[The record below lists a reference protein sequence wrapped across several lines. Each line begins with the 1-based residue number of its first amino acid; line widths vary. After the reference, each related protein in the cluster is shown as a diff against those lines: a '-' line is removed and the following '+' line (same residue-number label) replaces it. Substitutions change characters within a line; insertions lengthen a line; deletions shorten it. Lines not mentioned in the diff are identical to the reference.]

1 MGYKTVNYNPT
12 LKEIIAKA
20 AGKLETPCLPSK
32 KVYTA
37 EDACR
42 AMAILD
48 RLIKSPEVASI
59 RPIVKQ
65 YNS

>member
-1 MGYKTVNYNPT
+1 MGYKTINYNPS

-20 AGKLETPCLPSK
+20 AGKLESVPT

-42 AMAILD
+42 AMSILD
-48 RLIKSPEVASI
+48 RLIKSPEVVSI

-65 YNS
+65 CNS